1 MIQVLLLVQGLE
13 HPQVSEAHQVLP
25 AVGLTHPFFRN
36 VTKNAHLTR
45 LSLECSHANV
55 YAVGSITFIPY
66 NLQSHV
72 ESILGKSSVTY
83 LMYSA
88 PVHPLILCLLAGS
101 PPKRCSQMHRH
112 RLHSCNG
119 GEALL
124 EEQESQSSHRAEFSL
139 SKNSKSWLLSQDL
152 FKCFSQKA
160 VSGGALWLKQCPV
173 FWSVTVT

>member
-1 MIQVLLLVQGLE
+1 
-13 HPQVSEAHQVLP
+13 
-25 AVGLTHPFFRN
+25 
-36 VTKNAHLTR
+36 
-45 LSLECSHANV
+45 
-55 YAVGSITFIPY
+55 
-66 NLQSHV
+66 
-72 ESILGKSSVTY
+72 
-83 LMYSA
+83 MYSA